1 MTWLHEQGLKGTYVV
16 IFTPTGRNKVDMN
29 TKSHGGANLHTMN
42 ITIIGHPHY
51 PPEGTKHYQLLQLG
65 QYNIGPHQ

>member
-42 ITIIGHPHY
+42 ITIIETLPTTST
-51 PPEGTKHYQLLQLG
+51 GT
-65 QYNIGPHQ
+65 I